1 MSNDIYNFSAGPALI
16 PKAVLEKAHDGLD
29 HFDRGMSIVEVSH
42 RSEAFK
48 DYAQTSEDSL
58 RSLLNIN
65 DEYSILFLQG
75 GATHQFALIPMN
87 FATETG
93 SLDYL
98 VTGAWSKKAS
108 AYASSISNVNI
119 VSDSSSNNFTDIA
132 DSNTWKVNN
141 RADYF
146 FYCANETVHGLEIH
160 EPIKSESPV
169 ICDMSSTIASR
180 PIDIKNYDLIFAGAQ
195 KNLGIAGVTIL
206 IIKKNLL
213 SRVNKGLLPILDY
226 SKHADDSSMLNTS
239 PVFAWYMSGL
249 VFDWIRDEGGVE
261 KMGQLN
267 HEKSNLLYDFIDLSS
282 FYSNPVSQSYRSW
295 MNIPFI
301 INRKDLDDE
310 FIKSA
315 NDSGLLNLKGHR
327 TVGGMRAS
335 VYNAMPIEGIK
346 KLIAFMDEFAKLHE

>member
-1 MSNDIYNFSAGPALI
+1 MSNDIYNFSAGPALL
-16 PKAVLEKAHDGLD
+16 PKVVLEKAHDGLD
-29 HFDRGMSIVEVSH
+29 DFDQGMSIVEVSH

-48 DYAQTSEDSL
+48 EYAQTSENSL
-58 RSLLNIN
+58 RSLLSIN

-108 AYASSISNVNI
+108 TYASSIASVNI
-119 VSDSSSNNFTDIA
+119 VSDSSPNNFTDIA
-132 DSNTWKVNN
+132 DSNTWSTTNE
-141 RADYF
+141 ADYF

-160 EPIKSESPV
+160 EPIESESPV

-180 PIDIKNYDLIFAGAQ
+180 PIDISKYDLIFAGAQ

-213 SRVNKGLLPILDY
+213 SKANKGLLPILDY
-226 SKHADDSSMLNTS
+226 SKHDDDSSMLNTS

-267 HEKSNLLYDFIDLSS
+267 LEKSSLLYDFIDQSS
-282 FYSNPVSQSYRSW
+282 FYTNPVSQSYRSW

-301 INRKDLDDE
+301 LNRKDLDDE
-310 FIKSA
+310 FIQSA